1 MSLEVKVAQRSSMSS
16 PVPNRPAPRI
26 WAAVAL
32 AVTGLA
38 IAGCGGGGGG
48 GSTTSTTSGTASK
61 TTVAVKQTSG
71 VGSTLV
77 DANGMT
83 LYTPD
88 QESSGTI
95 SCTGDCTAVWV
106 PLAAGS
112 SAPTGSGAGRLAVVT
127 RPDGS
132 KQVTANGHPLY
143 TFAQDSSA
151 GQATGNGASD
161 AFGGHSFTW
170 HAVLAG
176 GKLSSGS
183 GSSGGS
189 SSGGGSSRG
198 GY

>member
-1 MSLEVKVAQRSSMSS
+1 MSS
-16 PVPNRPAPRI
+16 PVPRRLAPRTC
-26 WAAVAL
+26 ATVAL
-32 AVTGLA
+32 AVAGLV
-38 IAGCGGGGGG
+38 IAACGGGGTSA
-48 GSTTSTTSGTASK
+48 STTTSSPTAS
-61 TTVAVKQTSG
+61 TATVSVKQISG

-77 DANGMT
+77 DAHGMT

-95 SCTGDCTAVWV
+95 TCTGACTAVWV
-106 PLAAGS
+106 PLVPASGT
-112 SAPTGSGAGRLAVVT
+112 PTGSGAGKLAVLT

-143 TFAQDSSA
+143 TFARDSSA
-151 GQATGNGASD
+151 GQATGDGASD

-176 GKLSSGS
+176 GTLSSGS

-189 SSGGGSSRG
+189 SSGGGGSSRG